1 MDANAPRRAGG
12 RRLPAGGVTV
22 GVVVVGLVAVVAIA
36 SSGSAPSGGIGQRR
50 PSEALL
56 DTLISLFLVLMVVGA
71 VVTVALYSFF
81 GGRFTS
87 EETPPKRRSWL
98 HRLGSLLLAITLV
111 VLAVRASSRFG
122 ADRDQAIPPDQIGA
136 GDSTGL
142 SRPRYEPEFA
152 VWPVLGVTALSLV
165 ALGAWWLSARGR
177 RASREPPGMSP
188 EEALADVL
196 AATLDD
202 LRAEGDPR
210 RAVIGAYARME
221 RSLAAVGIPRTAAEA
236 PDEYLARV
244 LTDLPVS
251 ARAAGRLTRLFAWA
265 RFSPHDVRPEMK
277 DEAIETLEQIQ
288 SELAAAEA
296 ERDARLAG
304 ALA

>member
-1 MDANAPRRAGG
+1 M
-12 RRLPAGGVTV
+12 
-22 GVVVVGLVAVVAIA
+22 
-36 SSGSAPSGGIGQRR
+36 
-50 PSEALL
+50 
-56 DTLISLFLVLMVVGA
+56 
-71 VVTVALYSFF
+71 
-81 GGRFTS
+81 
-87 EETPPKRRSWL
+87 
-98 HRLGSLLLAITLV
+98 
-111 VLAVRASSRFG
+111 
-122 ADRDQAIPPDQIGA
+122 
-136 GDSTGL
+136 
-142 SRPRYEPEFA
+142 
-152 VWPVLGVTALSLV
+152 LGVTALSLV

-221 RSLAAVGIPRTAAEA
+221 RSLAAVGMPRTAAEA